1 MLELRLEWMR
11 DAKGYECVPVDKPAS
26 AAFEGT
32 LLEGLSETYDAVLE
46 GQSETYDAV
55 RGISGKL
62 VPFTIDETSDED
74 LLTDLANICFKRARG
89 PNVTEKLLS
98 FADQWGLLTSHH
110 EMRLE
115 EIIDA
120 ITEIQCLMMVQD
132 AASRRAALYR
142 SMVKSGVGP
151 MSLRTGRRGGS
162 LFFQPK
168 TLLTYCRAKMLLL
181 ANNDR
186 HMSRC
191 KSCKY
196 FFIGERGER
205 REYCR
210 RSACRS
216 KASKNGLAGKGDQPT
231 NVAASKRKR

>member
-1 MLELRLEWMR
+1 MR

-132 AASRRAALYR
+132 AASRGAALQR
-142 SMVKSGVGP
+142 SMAKRGVGP
-151 MSLRTGRRGGS
+151 MSLRPGRMGVS
-162 LFFQPK
+162 LFLRPN
-168 TLLTYCRAKMLLL
+168 TLLTYCQAKMLLL
-181 ANNDR
+181 TNSGN
-186 HMSRC
+186 HIGRC
-191 KSCKY
+191 KICDD
-196 FFIGERGER
+196 FFIGERGQQ

-216 KASKNGLAGKGDQPT
+216 KASKAGLTGKGDQPT
-231 NVAASKRKR
+231 SDAASKPKRWQRAG